1 MMSMRSMA
9 AWLARTPLHPQW
21 LLGERKPPE
30 GLNDIRG
37 TLLDVGSADNWI
49 AQYLD
54 PSVHYIALDT
64 PETGKNMYGARPTVF
79 ADGMKLPIADDC
91 IDALVC
97 LEVAE
102 HVDDPRRLLSEASR
116 VLRPGGVLYLSA
128 PFLYPIHDAPYDFQ
142 RFTRHGLDAMVTQ
155 AGLRV
160 LGIENKTGSIHAAGA
175 LACLAIAGVLSR
187 GGWKSVLLPVATALV
202 FLINVSAFTIGLF
215 WPNWDAMTFG
225 YALKAVKPDSDE

>member
-1 MMSMRSMA
+1 MSLRSLLVL
-9 AWLARTPLHPQW
+9 LARTPLHPQW
-21 LLGERKPPE
+21 LLGVRKPPE
-30 GLNDIRG
+30 GLQEIRG
-37 TLLDVGSADNWI
+37 TLLDVGSADGWI
-49 AQYLD
+49 AKYLD

-64 PETGKNMYGARPTVF
+64 PTTGKNMYGARPTIF
-79 ADGMKLPIADDC
+79 ADGRKLPFADDC

-102 HVDDPRRLLSEASR
+102 HVDAPDRLFSEAWR
-116 VLRPGGVLYLSA
+116 VLRPGGEFYFSV

-142 RFTRHGLDAMVTQ
+142 RFTSHGLIKMTNQ

-160 LGIENKTGSIHAAGA
+160 ISIENKTGSIHVAGA
-175 LACLAIAGVLSR
+175 LVCLAIAGALTS
-187 GGWKSVLLPVATALV
+187 GGWRFLLLPFAAPLV
-202 FLINVSAFTIGLF
+202 LIINLSAFFLGLF